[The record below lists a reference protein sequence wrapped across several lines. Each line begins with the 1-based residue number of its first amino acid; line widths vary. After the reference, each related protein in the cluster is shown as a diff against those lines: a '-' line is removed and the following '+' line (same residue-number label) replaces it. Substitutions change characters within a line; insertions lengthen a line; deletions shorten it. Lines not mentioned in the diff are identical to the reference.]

1 MVTNCKL
8 NLHSLIWSVS
18 KIQTEQRWDK
28 MGWNPYLCSWLQQI
42 CCAKLTY
49 WLVVVVR
56 QFRNFSTILW
66 WVQVNFQWEDGEVGY
81 TELDFLIVLAHW
93 NNSPRVDISLQSDT
107 LFWFRTNA
115 VMLRLSI
122 NWKSITKTCFYFLV
136 QYTRKCINSTHLS
149 HKPIQLCVI
158 YSKWKKIKY

>member
-1 MVTNCKL
+1 
-8 NLHSLIWSVS
+8 
-18 KIQTEQRWDK
+18 

-42 CCAKLTY
+42 CCAKLTLRIY

-66 WVQVNFQWEDGEVGY
+66 WVQVNFQWEDGEVRY
-81 TELDFLIVLAHW
+81 TELDFFYSASSLKQQSAGRHIASIGHIFLIPSQRSHVKIVHQLKIHKKK
-93 NNSPRVDISLQSDT
+93 P
-107 LFWFRTNA
+107 
-115 VMLRLSI
+115 
-122 NWKSITKTCFYFLV
+122 CFYFLV